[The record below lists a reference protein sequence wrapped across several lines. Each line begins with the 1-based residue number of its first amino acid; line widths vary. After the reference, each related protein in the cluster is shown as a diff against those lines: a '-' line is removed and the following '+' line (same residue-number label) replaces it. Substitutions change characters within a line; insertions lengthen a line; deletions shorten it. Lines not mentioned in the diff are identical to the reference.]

1 MIVNRTL
8 DVSLEEMDVFVKQM
22 VLQDIYHATGK
33 KKQLSDV
40 KPGFKYSKKLK
51 GRSGKEG
58 NVLTCIDELES
69 GNYKASFNSKQGVN
83 TLAYRYQEN
92 AEGKIDLSYEENYDA
107 KSKSK
112 ALNYQIMNF
121 LYKHSNK
128 RRINLTLAHIEHL
141 IQENRKSVN

>member
-1 MIVNRTL
+1 MIINRTL

-33 KKQLSDV
+33 KKPDV
-40 KPGFKYSKKLK
+40 KPGYKYTKKLK

-58 NVLTCIDELES
+58 KVVTCIDELES
-69 GNYKASFNSKQGVN
+69 GNYKASFNSAQGVN
-83 TLAYRYQEN
+83 TLAYRYHEN
-92 AEGKIDLSYEENYDA
+92 ADGKIDLSYEENYDA

-112 ALNYQIMNF
+112 ALNFHIMNF

-128 RRINLTLAHIEHL
+128 KRINLTLAHIEHL